1 MGGSGL
7 CIQRGLTDPGYNAA
21 SVKRAMID
29 VSRKTMVVMD
39 HAKLGQLHVAT
50 VCGLDMID
58 TVVTDAKAPAEYVE
72 QLQDQGVRVIVAPYE

>member
-29 VSRKTMVVMD
+29 VSRKTIVMD
-39 HAKLGQLHVAT
+39 HTKLGQLHVAT